1 MNPPLRSIWSALGIV
16 GVLLIAVGCDL
27 PPPVPVYAVASRG
40 GDRDGDGIA
49 DVDDACPN
57 EPEDGLPP
65 KANDG
70 CPADD
75 PDNDHIGRAQDKC
88 PNAKEDGLPPDPTD
102 GCPTNDADGD
112 GVADAQDKCPNE
124 REDNLPPNPSDG
136 CPSPDR
142 DGDGI
147 ADVIDKC
154 PGQPETFNGYRDDDG
169 CPDVVPAG
177 GLVAFDE
184 EDAAIYVPETRK
196 IEFATDSADLTPE
209 ARTTVADVAA
219 VLKQHPEIGRV
230 EIEGHA
236 SSKGDD
242 AHNLDL
248 TARRAATVAKALE
261 TAGVGAGRLIP
272 VGYGE
277 YCPAVDKGDDVEE
290 PRNRRVL
297 LKAVVVNGVWQ
308 KVPRGCWRAQTA
320 GIDPTSRQ
328 SSGASRGHTPAP
340 VQAPSVKPAGG
351 A

>member
-1 MNPPLRSIWSALGIV
+1 LAALLV
-16 GVLLIAVGCDL
+16 VLGLAVGCDL

-40 GDRDGDGIA
+40 ADRDGDGVA
-49 DVDDACPN
+49 DVDDACPDD
-57 EPEDGLPP
+57 PEDGLPP

-75 PDNDHIGRAQDKC
+75 PDNDHIGRAQDRC
-88 PNAKEDGLPPDPTD
+88 PNAKEDGLPPEPTD
-102 GCPTNDADGD
+102 GCPTTDTDGD
-112 GVADAQDKCPNE
+112 GVADARDKCPNE
-124 REDNLPPNPSDG
+124 REDNLPPDPSDG

-147 ADVIDKC
+147 ADIADKC

-177 GLVAFDE
+177 GAVAFD
-184 EDAAIYVPETRK
+184 DQAAVIYVPETRK
-196 IEFATDSADLTPE
+196 IEFATDSAELTPE
-209 ARTTVADVAA
+209 ARATIADVAS
-219 VLKQHPEIGRV
+219 VLTQHPEIGRV

-236 SSKGDD
+236 STKGDD

-248 TARRAATVAKALE
+248 TARRSVAVARALE
-261 TAGVGAGRLIP
+261 ALGVAASRLVP

-277 YCPAVDKGDDVEE
+277 YCPAVNRGDDVDE

-308 KVPRGCWRAQTA
+308 SVSRGCWRAKTA

-328 SSGASRGHTPAP
+328 PDGATHARASSPA
-340 VQAPSVKPAGG
+340 VRPAGG